1 MMIRWGLYLALVLV
15 LCMPACGEKNDATN
29 NAAAGGESS
38 GAAQWDEA
46 KFKKIAATSIDGF
59 EVKKSRM
66 PPRKDMANVN
76 YVRTQ
81 KNAAGNQVKVVAT
94 SQGCMMCQKM
104 DLAEW
109 KANKHLRK
117 GTENSKVVGSPGHVW
132 ELFEIEFGKDQKA
145 MATYDLGYFKKDKST
160 FYSNGMKVFYNDGTN
175 MVTLTVGLSGFMQ
188 GQSVDELKKNL
199 SKQEMVDASKKVLTA
214 LHSHF

>member
-1 MMIRWGLYLALVLV
+1 MMIRWGLYLALVLA
-15 LCMPACGEKNDATN
+15 LCMPACGEKDDATN

-38 GAAQWDEA
+38 GAAQWNEA
-46 KFKKIAATSIDGF
+46 QIKKIGATSIDGF
-59 EVKKSRM
+59 EVKKNGM
-66 PPRKDMANVN
+66 PPRKDLANVT

-81 KNAAGNQVKVVAT
+81 KNAAGSQVQVNAL
-94 SQGCMMCQKM
+94 SQGCMMCKKM

-117 GTENSKVVGSPGHVW
+117 GTENAKLVGSPGHVW

-145 MATYDLGYFKKDKST
+145 MATYDLGYLKKDRST
-160 FYSNGMKVFYNDGTN
+160 FQSNKMKVFYNDGTN
-175 MVTLTVGLSGFMQ
+175 MVTLTVGLSGFSR
-188 GQSVDELKKNL
+188 GKSVDELKKNL